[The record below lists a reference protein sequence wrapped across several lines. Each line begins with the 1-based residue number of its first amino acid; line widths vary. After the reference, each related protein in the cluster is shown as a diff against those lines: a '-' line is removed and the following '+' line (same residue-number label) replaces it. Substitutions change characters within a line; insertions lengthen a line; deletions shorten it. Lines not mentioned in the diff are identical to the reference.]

1 MKRYLLLLVTLFV
14 SLSILGACGNG
25 QDKKEYEEVTN
36 HFQKKLSSPD
46 HDVELTIYSEK
57 GDEKYLFVET
67 VNNRLNHIKH
77 FLWDIEKKDEKYLQ
91 SNTQEEKDYK
101 EKYMEKGEKV
111 FETTIDYDNKEKK

>member
-25 QDKKEYEEVTN
+25 KDKKEYEEITTY
-36 HFQKKLSSPD
+36 FTKKLRSAD
-46 HDVELTIYSEK
+46 RDVKIVVYENEA
-57 GDEKYLFVET
+57 ENQLFVEK
-67 VNNRLNHIKH
+67 NNSRLSSIDYY
-77 FLWDIEKKDEKYLQ
+77 LWDKEKKHADHLDPQ
-91 SNTQEEKDYK
+91 TQVAKDYK